1 MAESS
6 DVIIVGGGAA
16 GCAAAYY
23 LALAGVKSTII
34 EREGIASQASGYS
47 AGGLN
52 PLQGAEIPGKLGQLA
67 WESYCLHLKL
77 WDELREDTGI
87 DYDGRIVS
95 SIKLAFQEPDLQE
108 LEETLDIFTAAA
120 GDGLGEAAGHNA
132 FEARRLEP
140 GEIAALEPRAAA
152 NAICGLYTRGNAALD
167 SRKYT
172 LALAEAAKKRG
183 ASVRSGEIVGLESS
197 GDRVTGVRLADASI
211 SCEQVLLAMGPW
223 SRLAE
228 PWLGAYIPVDP
239 LKGEIL
245 RMELPGDAIRHDIS
259 GGGGSIYAKPD
270 GLVWCG
276 ATEEWKGFDRT
287 LSGPAEKS
295 LLEGAVRLVPDLA
308 NGRVVLHTAC
318 LRPVTPDWLPIIGKQ
333 PGWENVYLA
342 TGAGKKGVLLSTGM
356 GKAAADLMCQG
367 KTRLPTGGFSAERFA
382 AMGST

>member
-1 MAESS
+1 MAETS
-6 DVIIVGGGAA
+6 DVVIVGGGAA

-23 LALAGVKSTII
+23 LALAGVKSTIV
-34 EREGIASQASGYS
+34 ERGGIASQASGFS

-52 PLQGAEIPGKLGQLA
+52 PLQGAEIPGRLGQLA

-87 DYDGRIVS
+87 GYDGRIVS
-95 SIKLAFQEPDLQE
+95 SIKLAFQESDLQE
-108 LEETLDIFTAAA
+108 LEETLDIFTAA
-120 GDGLGEAAGHNA
+120 DG
-132 FEARRLEP
+132 FEARWLEP
-140 GEIAALEPRAAA
+140 DEVLALEPRATA
-152 NAICGLYTRGNAALD
+152 NAFRGLFTRGNAALD
-167 SRKYT
+167 SYRYT
-172 LALAEAAKKRG
+172 QALMQASTKRG
-183 ASVRSGEIVGLESS
+183 MSVRSGEVVGLDAS
-197 GDRVTGVRLADASI
+197 GSRVTGVRLADASI
-211 SCEQVLLAMGPW
+211 SCGQVLLAMGPW

-245 RMELPGDAIRHDIS
+245 RMELPGDAVQHDIS

-287 LSGPAEKS
+287 LSGSAERS

-333 PGWENVYLA
+333 PGWENVFLA
-342 TGAGKKGVLLSTGM
+342 TGAGKKGVLLSPGM
-356 GKAAADLMCQG
+356 GKAVADLLCQG
-367 KTRLPTGGFSAERFA
+367 ETRLPVSGFGPDRFA

>member
-1 MAESS
+1 MVESS

-120 GDGLGEAAGHNA
+120 GGRLGEAAEYNA

-140 GEIAALEPRAAA
+140 GEVVALEPRAAA

-197 GDRVTGVRLADASI
+197 GDRVTGGKAGRCLHPLRASI
-211 SCEQVLLAMGPW
+211 AGH
-223 SRLAE
+223 
-228 PWLGAYIPVDP
+228 GAVVAA
-239 LKGEIL
+239 G
-245 RMELPGDAIRHDIS
+245 
-259 GGGGSIYAKPD
+259 
-270 GLVWCG
+270 
-276 ATEEWKGFDRT
+276 RT
-287 LSGPAEKS
+287 LAGSVHPGGPAE
-295 LLEGAVRLVPDLA
+295 GRNPA
-308 NGRVVLHTAC
+308 NGTSGKR
-318 LRPVTPDWLPIIGKQ
+318 RP
-333 PGWENVYLA
+333 A
-342 TGAGKKGVLLSTGM
+342 
-356 GKAAADLMCQG
+356 
-367 KTRLPTGGFSAERFA
+367 
-382 AMGST
+382 